1 MSRIFEKTRA
11 IPGAQANVA
20 SPWILQCDIFE
31 TSENFF
37 IKAEAPGVELDDISL
52 EVADCD
58 VTISGRRKRDAG
70 VEEENY
76 HRVERTF
83 GMFSR
88 SFTLPSGVN
97 ENKVSASLKDGVLT
111 VTLPKKVSRG
121 KSRILD
127 IKVD

>member
-1 MSRIFEKTRA
+1 MSGIFEKA
-11 IPGAQANVA
+11 KSISGAQRNVA

-37 IKAEAPGVELDDISL
+37 VKAEAPGVKLGDISL

-58 VTISGRRKRDAG
+58 VTISGKRKRDTG

-83 GMFSR
+83 GIFSR

-111 VTLPKKVSRG
+111 VTLPKKASKG